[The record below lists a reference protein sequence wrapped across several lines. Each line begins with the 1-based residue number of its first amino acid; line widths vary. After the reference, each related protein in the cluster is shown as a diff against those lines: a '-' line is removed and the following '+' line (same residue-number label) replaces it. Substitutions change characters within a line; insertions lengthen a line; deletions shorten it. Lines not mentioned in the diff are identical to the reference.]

1 MKITVEHYDEKVSI
15 ETENDDVC
23 FEDFMDL
30 IERICYGVGY
40 HDGTIKEWF
49 DNET

>member
-1 MKITVEHYDEKVSI
+1 MKITVEHYDEKISV
-15 ETENDDVC
+15 EVGHDDLS
-23 FEDFMDL
+23 FKDFMDL

>member
-15 ETENDDVC
+15 ETEHDDVS

-30 IERICYGVGY
+30 IERICHGIGY
-40 HDGTIKEWF
+40 HDETIKEWF
-49 DNET
+49 NTN